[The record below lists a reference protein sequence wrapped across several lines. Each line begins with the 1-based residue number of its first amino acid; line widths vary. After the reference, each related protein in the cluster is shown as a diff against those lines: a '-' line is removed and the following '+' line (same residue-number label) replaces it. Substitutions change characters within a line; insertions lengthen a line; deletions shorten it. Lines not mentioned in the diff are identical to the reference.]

1 MTDTMKETYIEKI
14 YAGWLGKII
23 GIRMGAPVEGWTYER
38 IRKVYGELNGYPVKY
53 RRFAADDDSNGPM
66 FLLRAVEPQKK
77 AENLR
82 AQDIADALLNYAPFE
97 HGFFWWGGYGIF
109 TEHTAYL
116 NLRNGIRAP
125 QSGSILQN
133 GSTVAEQIGGQ
144 IFIDTWGLAAPGNP
158 DLAARLAKEAASVTH
173 DGNGI
178 YGGVY
183 VAACISAAFVKQD
196 IREIMETGLSYI
208 PSDCQYARTIKA
220 VMDYHIREKEKG
232 WRSCFG
238 YVSANFGYDKYPG
251 NCHIIPNGAVM
262 ALAMLY
268 GEGDFART
276 LNICNMCGWD
286 TDCNTGNV
294 GTILGV
300 KNGLEGIPA
309 NLRNPIRDFLVY
321 SSVMGS
327 LNLSDLPKDALYI
340 ARTACKLAGKNLP
353 DFWGY
358 LAEKRPDSCHFEFPG
373 STHAME
379 GKITDSKGK
388 QSGDKNVTLENTP
401 EKAHTGKRSLKICAG
416 PMSAGS
422 KIYLYKKTYCTPED
436 FDDSRYDP
444 AFSPQV
450 YPGQV
455 LYGSICLPSPMPGL
469 LVYLYGKD
477 LSTDRLYTGKPQKIP
492 SGEWIELTCSIPRIP
507 GGLIGEIGVCFEF
520 SSESACREDS
530 FTAYLDDLYATGN
543 ADYSIDFSREK
554 EEIWEG
560 LHREIRQ
567 FTRLKGLSYLEDG
580 QLHLSCADF
589 GAVYTGRHDWKDY
602 QTIFTLTPI
611 VGKKH
616 YAAVRV
622 QGAIRA
628 YAVGLLPGNKAGIL
642 KNSNGWKVLKE
653 IDFPWEEGKEYQ
665 IRIVVKGNQIF
676 AVLNNRKE
684 ISYTDEDS
692 PYLTGAI
699 GLEVEQGSH
708 MKCRMIEV
716 S

>member
-1 MTDTMKETYIEKI
+1 MKETYIKKI

-23 GIRMGAPVEGWTYER
+23 GIRMGAPVEGWTYEK
-38 IRKVYGELNGYPVKY
+38 IQKVYGELDGYPVEY
-53 RRFAADDDSNGPM
+53 SRFAADDDSNGPM
-66 FLLRAVEPQKK
+66 FFLRAVENKKK
-77 AENLR
+77 AEDLT
-82 AQDIADALLNYAPFE
+82 AQDVAEALLNYAPFE
-97 HGFFWWGGYGIF
+97 HGFFWWGGYGIS

-116 NLRNGIRAP
+116 NLRKGIPAP

-144 IFIDTWGLAAPGNP
+144 IFIDTWGLAAPGKP
-158 DLAARLAKEAASVTH
+158 ELAARLAKEAASVTH

-178 YGGVY
+178 YGGMY
-183 VAACISAAFVKQD
+183 VAACISAAFIKQD
-196 IREIMETGLSYI
+196 IQEIIETGLSHI

-220 VMDYHIREKEKG
+220 VMDYYNRKKEKG
-232 WRSCFG
+232 WRHCFR
-238 YVSANFGYDKYPG
+238 YISDYFGYDKYPG

-268 GEGDFART
+268 GKGNFART

-309 NLRNPIRDFLVY
+309 NLRYPIHDFLAY

-327 LNLSDLPKDALYI
+327 LNLSDLPTDALYI
-340 ARTACKLAGKNLP
+340 ARTACELSGESLP

-358 LAEKRPDSCHFEFPG
+358 LAEQRPDSCHFEFPG
-373 STHAME
+373 STHALE
-379 GKITDSKGK
+379 GKIIDGEGKRSKVK
-388 QSGDKNVTLENTP
+388 IVALKNTQ
-401 EKAHTGKRSLKICAG
+401 EKAHTGKRSLKICAE
-416 PMSAGS
+416 PVASGS
-422 KIYLYKKTYCTPED
+422 KIYLYKRTYCTPED

-450 YPGQV
+450 YPGQI
-455 LYGSICLPSPMPGL
+455 LYGSVYLPSPMPKL

-477 LSTDRLYTGKPQKIP
+477 LSTNRLYTGKPQIVQ
-492 SGEWIELTCSIPRIP
+492 SGEWMDLTYSIPRIS
-507 GGLIGEIGVCFEF
+507 GGLISEIGVCFEF
-520 SSESACREDS
+520 PSDSSCKGEH
-530 FTAYLDDLYATGN
+530 FTAYLDDLYTGGDAN
-543 ADYSIDFSREK
+543 YSIVFSREK

-567 FTRLKGLSYLEDG
+567 FTRLNGLAYLEDG

-602 QTIFTLTPI
+602 QAVFTLTPI
-611 VGKKH
+611 AGKNH

-642 KNSNGWKVLKE
+642 KNSNGWKILKK
-653 IDFPWEEGKEYQ
+653 IDFPWEDGKEYQ
-665 IRIVVKGNQIF
+665 IKIKTKVNQIS
-676 AVLNNRKE
+676 AVLNDGKE

-708 MKCRMIEV
+708 MKCRIIEV